1 MSVCCANSWR
11 NRGWPMTRMLEPT
24 QYGRVAVVMGGTS
37 AERDISLLS
46 GAAVLDALLR
56 SGVDAIGIDA
66 DRGLLQK
73 LRDEQI
79 ERVFIMLHGRD
90 GEDGKLQ
97 GALEW
102 MGLPYTGSGVL
113 ASALAMDKQRS
124 KLLWQRLGISTPA
137 FHALHADTD
146 WSQIL
151 RELGPCFVKP
161 VCEGSS
167 IGIGGA
173 ETVAELAEAWRRA
186 SQYDT
191 RVMAES
197 WIRGREFTV
206 ALLDDKVLPVI
217 ELRSPNRFYDYEAK
231 YLSEKT
237 RYLCPAELGKAE
249 TSMLQ
254 QMALEAYRAL
264 GCAGWGRID
273 AMQDETGQFWLL
285 EANTAPGMTSHSLV
299 PMAAQAAGIDFD
311 TLVLRILHTSTLS
324 RNTGHD

>member
-1 MSVCCANSWR
+1 MNKLLA
-11 NRGWPMTRMLEPT
+11 PQ
-24 QYGRVAVVMGGTS
+24 QYGRVAVVMGGSS

-46 GAAVLDALLR
+46 GGAVLNALLR
-56 SGVDAIGIDA
+56 NGVNAIGIDA
-66 DRGLLQK
+66 DRTLLDQ
-73 LRDEQI
+73 LRAERV

-124 KLLWQRLGISTPA
+124 KLVWQRLGISTPP
-137 FHALHADTD
+137 FHELTSASDF
-146 WSQIL
+146 SQVL

-161 VCEGSS
+161 VNEGSS

-173 ETVAELAEAWRRA
+173 ETVAELMEAWRRA
-186 SQYDT
+186 SQYDS

-217 ELRSPNRFYDYEAK
+217 ELRSPNKFYDYEAK
-231 YLSEKT
+231 YISDKT
-237 RYLCPAELGKAE
+237 EYLCPADLSKAD
-249 TSMLQ
+249 TAILQ

-264 GCAGWGRID
+264 GCSGWGRVD
-273 AMQDETGQFWLL
+273 AMQDAKGQFWLL
-285 EANTAPGMTSHSLV
+285 EVNTAPGMTSHSLV
-299 PMAAQAAGIDFD
+299 PMAARAHGLDFD
-311 TLVLRILHTSTLS
+311 TLVMHILHTSAHDRS
-324 RNTGHD
+324 GHHG

>member
-1 MSVCCANSWR
+1 MSKALA
-11 NRGWPMTRMLEPT
+11 PEK
-24 QYGRVAVVMGGTS
+24 YGRVAVVMGGSS
-37 AERDISLLS
+37 AEREVSLVS
-46 GAAVLDALLR
+46 GAAVLDSLLR
-56 SGVDAIGIDA
+56 SGVDAVGIDA
-66 DRGLLQK
+66 DHSLLQK
-73 LRDEQI
+73 LRDARV

-124 KLLWQRLGISTPA
+124 KLVWQRLGINTPP
-137 FHALHADTD
+137 FHELVADTD

-161 VCEGSS
+161 VNEGSS

-173 ETVAELAEAWRRA
+173 ETVAELMEAWRRA
-186 SQYDT
+186 SQYDS

-197 WIRGREFTV
+197 WIKGREFTV

-217 ELRSPNRFYDYEAK
+217 ELRSPNKFYDYEAK
-231 YLSEKT
+231 YVSDKT
-237 RYLCPAELGKAE
+237 QYICPAELTKAE
-249 TSMLQ
+249 TSLLQ

-264 GCAGWGRID
+264 GCSGWGRVD
-273 AMQDETGQFWLL
+273 AMQDQKGQFWLL
-285 EANTAPGMTSHSLV
+285 EVNTAPGMTSHSLV
-299 PMAAQAAGIDFD
+299 PMAAKAQGISFD
-311 TLVLRILHTSTLS
+311 ELVLRILNTSMHAGNS
-324 RNTGHD
+324 HHG

>member
-1 MSVCCANSWR
+1 MSKLLK
-11 NRGWPMTRMLEPT
+11 PE
-24 QYGRVAVVMGGTS
+24 QYGRVAVVMGGMS
-37 AERDISLLS
+37 AERDVSLKS
-46 GAAVLDALLR
+46 GAAVLDSLLR

-66 DRGLLQK
+66 DRSLLKK
-73 LRDEQI
+73 LREAQAD
-79 ERVFIMLHGRD
+79 RVFIMLHGRD

-124 KLLWQRLGISTPA
+124 KLLWQRIGISTPA
-137 FHALHADTD
+137 FHELTADSD
-146 WSQIL
+146 WQQVL

-173 ETVAELAEAWRRA
+173 ESVAELQEAWRKA
-186 SQYDT
+186 SQYDA

-217 ELRSPNRFYDYEAK
+217 ELRSPNSFYDYEAK

-237 RYLCPAELGKAE
+237 QYLCPAELDRAD

-264 GCAGWGRID
+264 GCSGWARVD
-273 AMQDETGQFWLL
+273 AMRDEKGQFWLL
-285 EANTAPGMTSHSLV
+285 EVNTAPGMTGHSLV
-299 PMAAQAAGIDFD
+299 PMAAKAAGIDFD
-311 TLVLRILHTSTLS
+311 ELVLRVLHTSMQVRS
-324 RNTGHD
+324 SAHG

>member
-1 MSVCCANSWR
+1 MNKLLT
-11 NRGWPMTRMLEPT
+11 PE

-46 GAAVLDALLR
+46 GGAVLDSLLR
-56 SGVDAIGIDA
+56 SGVNAIGIDA
-66 DRGLLQK
+66 DRTLLDK
-73 LRDEQI
+73 LRNEQV

-102 MGLPYTGSGVL
+102 MDLPYTGSGVL

-124 KLLWQRLGISTPA
+124 KLVWQRIGLSTPP
-137 FHALHADTD
+137 FHELSSDTD
-146 WSQIL
+146 FSQVL

-161 VCEGSS
+161 VNEGSS

-173 ETVAELAEAWRRA
+173 ETVAELMEAWRRA
-186 SQYDT
+186 SQYDP

-217 ELRSPNRFYDYEAK
+217 ELRSPNKFYDYEAK
-231 YLSEKT
+231 YISEKT
-237 RYLCPAELGKAE
+237 QYLCPAELSKAE
-249 TSMLQ
+249 TAMLQ
-254 QMALEAYRAL
+254 QMSLEAYRAL
-264 GCAGWGRID
+264 GCSGWGRVD
-273 AMQDETGQFWLL
+273 AMQDDKGQFWLL
-285 EANTAPGMTSHSLV
+285 EVNTAPGMTSHSLV
-299 PMAAQAAGIDFD
+299 PMAAREYGLDFD
-311 TLVLRILHTSTLS
+311 ALVMRILHTSTYE
-324 RNTGHD
+324 RNGRNV